1 MTFGPLVTAEW
12 LKAELG
18 KPDLV
23 VLDATWF
30 LPNENRDG
38 RAEHLAARIPG
49 ARFFDIDAV
58 SDPDS
63 DLPHMLPTAGRF
75 ARLVGALGIGNDS
88 RVVAYDAKG
97 IASAPRAWWMFR
109 VFGHDKVAVLD
120 GGLPAWRAAG
130 GTIESGEPVPVAP
143 KRFVPS
149 YRAGLVVGFGDLIRP
164 ILDQRLPRPRIVDAR
179 AKGRYDGTAPEP
191 RPGLRSGHIPYSDN
205 LPYTELLTPDGRLA
219 DEATLRARLA
229 EVGVDGSEPVVFTCG
244 SGVSACVLALAAARL
259 GLPDAAV
266 YDGSWSEWASHPDGI
281 IVTHED

>member
-1 MTFGPLVTAEW
+1 MGPLVTAEW
-12 LKAELG
+12 LKAAIG
-18 KPDLV
+18 SPDLV

-30 LPNENRDG
+30 LPTESRDG
-38 RAEHLAARIPG
+38 KAEHRIARIPG
-49 ARFFDIDAV
+49 ARFFDVDAI

-75 ARLVGALGIGNDS
+75 ARIAGGLGVGNETRI
-88 RVVAYDAKG
+88 VVYDAKG
-97 IASAPRAWWMFR
+97 VASAPRAWWMFR
-109 VFGHDKVAVLD
+109 VFGHDGISVLD

-130 GTIESGEPVPVAP
+130 GPIESGEPAPVLP
-143 KRFVPS
+143 RRFVPS
-149 YRAGLVVGFGDLIRP
+149 FRSALLVGFGDLIRP
-164 ILDQRLPRPRIVDAR
+164 IRDRGLPRPRIVDAR

-191 RPGLRSGHIPYSDN
+191 RPGLRSGHIPHSDN
-205 LPYTELLTPDGRLA
+205 LPYQALLAADGRLA

-244 SGVSACVLALAAARL
+244 SGVSACVLALAVARL

>member
-1 MTFGPLVTAEW
+1 MIGPLVTAEW

-18 KPDLV
+18 KPGLV

-38 RAEHLAARIPG
+38 RAEHLLARIPG
-49 ARFFDIDAV
+49 ARFFDVDAV

-75 ARLVGALGIGNDS
+75 ARIAGALGVSNDS
-88 RVVAYDAKG
+88 RIVVYDAKG
-97 IASAPRAWWMFR
+97 IASAPRAWWMLR
-109 VFGHDKVAVLD
+109 VFGHDNVAVLD

-130 GTIESGEPVPVAP
+130 GAMESGPPAPVAP
-143 KRFVPS
+143 GRFVPS
-149 YRAGLVVGFGDLIRP
+149 FRAGLLAGFGDLIRP
-164 ILDQRLPRPRIVDAR
+164 IRDQRLPRPRIVDAR

-205 LPYTELLTPDGRLA
+205 LPYQNLLTPDGRLA
-219 DEATLRARLA
+219 DETTLRARLA

-244 SGVSACVLALAAARL
+244 SGVSACVLALAVARL
-259 GLPDAAV
+259 GLPEAAV

-281 IVTHED
+281 IMTHED

>member
-1 MTFGPLVTAEW
+1 MMGPLVTAEW
-12 LKAELG
+12 LTAELG

-38 RAEHLAARIPG
+38 KAEHLAARIPG

-75 ARLVGALGIGNDS
+75 ARIAGALGIGNDS
-88 RVVAYDAKG
+88 RVVVYDAKG
-97 IASAPRAWWMFR
+97 VASAPRAWWMFR

-130 GTIESGEPVPVAP
+130 GTIESGEASPAEPQ
-143 KRFVPS
+143 RFVPS
-149 YRAGLVVGFGDLIRP
+149 YRAGLVAGFGDLIRP
-164 ILDQRLPRPRIVDAR
+164 IRDRRLPRPRIVDAR

-205 LPYTELLTPDGRLA
+205 LPYTELLTTEGRLA

-244 SGVSACVLALAAARL
+244 SGVSACVLALAAAHL

-281 IVTHED
+281 IMTHED

>member
-1 MTFGPLVTAEW
+1 MGPLVTAEW
-12 LKAELG
+12 LKAEIG
-18 KPDLV
+18 SPDLV

-30 LPNENRDG
+30 LPTESRDG
-38 RAEHLAARIPG
+38 KAEHRIARIPG
-49 ARFFDIDAV
+49 ARFFDVDAI

-75 ARLVGALGIGNDS
+75 ARIAGGLGVGNET
-88 RVVAYDAKG
+88 RVVVYDAKG
-97 IASAPRAWWMFR
+97 VASAPRAWWMFR
-109 VFGHDKVAVLD
+109 VFGHDGISVLD

-130 GTIESGEPVPVAP
+130 GPIESGEPAPVPP
-143 KRFVPS
+143 RRFVPS
-149 YRAGLVVGFGDLIRP
+149 FRSALLVGFGDLIRP
-164 ILDQRLPRPRIVDAR
+164 IRDRGLPRPRIVDAR

-191 RPGLRSGHIPYSDN
+191 RPGLRSGHIPHSDN
-205 LPYTELLTPDGRLA
+205 LPYQALLAADGRLA

-244 SGVSACVLALAAARL
+244 SGVSACVLALAVARL

>member
-1 MTFGPLVTAEW
+1 MDPLVSAEW

-30 LPNENRDG
+30 LPTENRDG
-38 RAEHLAARIPG
+38 RAEYLAGHIPG
-49 ARFFDIDAV
+49 ARFFDIDAM

-75 ARLVGALGIGNDS
+75 ARLVGALGIGNAD

-109 VFGHDKVAVLD
+109 VFGHEKVAVLD

-130 GTIESGEPVPVAP
+130 GPIETGEPPPPAP
-143 KRFVPS
+143 KRFVPAF
-149 YRAGLVVGFGDLIRP
+149 RAGLVAGFGDLIRP
-164 ILDQRLPRPRIVDAR
+164 ILNRDLPRPRIVDAR

-205 LPYTELLTPDGRLA
+205 LPYTELLTPEGRLA
-219 DEATLRARLA
+219 DPDTLRRRLA